1 MLAGLQQSLGAIAL
15 LSSTMTIG
23 LKPWRTMVDSS
34 MPVIWK
40 APSPT
45 STIGRSS
52 GRRDDHPHAAGTAKP
67 IDV

>member
-1 MLAGLQQSLGAIAL
+1 MAR
-15 LSSTMTIG
+15 
-23 LKPWRTMVDSS
+23 PRRTTVDSS

-45 STIGRSS
+45 SATTFSS
-52 GRRDDHPHAAGTAKP
+52 GRAIFAPSVAGTANP

>member
-1 MLAGLQQSLGAIAL
+1 
-15 LSSTMTIG
+15 
-23 LKPWRTMVDSS
+23 

-45 STIGRSS
+45 STIGRNS
-52 GRRDDHPHAAGTAKP
+52 GRATITPKAAGTANP